1 MLKNNTFIYNIF
13 ILYPFYSIVFGITP
27 NNKNY
32 KRTTNM
38 AKYCDL
44 FATFFKIGTFTIGGG
59 YAMIPL
65 IQREVVERR
74 HWLSETEM
82 LDAIA
87 LSQTMPGI
95 LAANIAAL
103 VGQRLRGVKGAL
115 VAVAGNIMMPIVFI
129 ILIAALFQ
137 RFKDIPAVQHAF
149 MALRPAVVALIAAP
163 VFNLARKA
171 GVTLRTAWIPLLAA
185 LLIWLLGVSPVLVIL
200 AALAAGYLYAKL
212 SPTHNS

>member
-1 MLKNNTFIYNIF
+1 
-13 ILYPFYSIVFGITP
+13 
-27 NNKNY
+27 
-32 KRTTNM
+32 M
-38 AKYCDL
+38 AKYCEL

-74 HWLSETEM
+74 QWLSETEM

-115 VAVAGNIMMPIVFI
+115 VAVAGNIVMPIVFI

-163 VFNLARKA
+163 VFTLARKA

>member
-1 MLKNNTFIYNIF
+1 MK
-13 ILYPFYSIVFGITP
+13 
-27 NNKNY
+27 K
-32 KRTTNM
+32 TTM
-38 AKYCDL
+38 TVKYCEL

-74 HWLSETEM
+74 KWLSEGEM

-103 VGQRLRGVKGAL
+103 VGQRLRGTKGAL
-115 VAVAGNIMMPIVFI
+115 TAVIGNILMPIVFI
-129 ILIAALFQ
+129 LLIALFFRQ
-137 RFKDIPAVQHAF
+137 FKDNPTVEAIF
-149 MALRPAVVALIAAP
+149 MGIRPAVVALIAAP
-163 VFNLARKA
+163 VFTLARKA
-171 GVTLRTAWIPLLAA
+171 GVTLKTVWIPVLAA

-200 AALAAGYLYAKL
+200 AALVIGYLYSKMKGTA
-212 SPTHNS
+212 N

>member
-1 MLKNNTFIYNIF
+1 
-13 ILYPFYSIVFGITP
+13 
-27 NNKNY
+27 
-32 KRTTNM
+32 M
-38 AKYCDL
+38 AKYCEL

-74 HWLSETEM
+74 RWLSETEM

-103 VGQRLRGVKGAL
+103 VGQRLRGTKGAL
-115 VAVAGNIMMPIVFI
+115 TAVIGNILMPIVFI
-129 ILIAALFQ
+129 LLIALFFRQ
-137 RFKDIPAVQHAF
+137 FKDNPTVEAIF
-149 MALRPAVVALIAAP
+149 MGIRPAVVALIAAP
-163 VFNLARKA
+163 VFTLARKA
-171 GVTLRTAWIPLLAA
+171 GVTLKTVWIPVLAA

-200 AALAAGYLYAKL
+200 AALVIGYLYSKMKGTA
-212 SPTHNS
+212 N